1 MNELLLSIKGITKW
15 YGHSRVLN
23 DVSFDLYAG
32 EVVSLLG
39 VNGAGKTTLSSILAT
54 LRPPTSGD
62 VLYHGTS
69 IYQDIPEFRR
79 LIGYCPQKPNLNP
92 LLTLRDNLFF
102 AGKYFGMS
110 DEQIEA
116 RMHELNNRVG
126 INKYLNAY
134 PSELSGGWKQR
145 YLIARALMHSPRLV
159 ILDEPTVALDP
170 SVRYQLWNYISHIA
184 SEGVCV
190 LLTTH
195 YIEEAE
201 QLSDRIILLDKGEV
215 KLIDTPQN
223 LMNQFKQENLE
234 SVFVHLTQEAAKEE
248 QE

>member
-1 MNELLLSIKGITKW
+1 ML
-15 YGHSRVLN
+15 H
-23 DVSFDLYAG
+23 DVTLDFYAG

-62 VLYHGTS
+62 IFYKGTS
-69 IYQDIPEFRR
+69 IYEDIPEFRR
-79 LIGYCPQKPNLNP
+79 VIGYCPQKPNLNP
-92 LLTLRDNLFF
+92 LLTLRDNLVF
-102 AGKYFGMS
+102 AGKYFGMT
-110 DEQIEA
+110 DAQIEA

-126 INKYLNAY
+126 INKYLDAY

-145 YLIARALMHSPRLV
+145 YSIARSLMHSPRLV
-159 ILDEPTVALDP
+159 IFDEPTVALDP
-170 SVRYQLWNYISHIA
+170 SVRYQLWKYIEHIA

-201 QLSDRIILLDKGEV
+201 QLSDRIVLLDKGEV
-215 KLIDTPQN
+215 KLIDTPEN
-223 LMNQFKQENLE
+223 LMNQFEQKNLE
-234 SVFVHLTQEAAKEE
+234 SVFVHLTQDAAKDEK
-248 QE
+248 